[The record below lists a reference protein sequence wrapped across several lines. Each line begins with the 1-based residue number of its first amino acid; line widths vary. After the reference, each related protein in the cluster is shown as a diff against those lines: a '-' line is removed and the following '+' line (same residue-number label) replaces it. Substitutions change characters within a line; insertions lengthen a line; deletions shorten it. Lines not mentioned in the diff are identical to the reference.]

1 MLTLLHYMPHII
13 FAGLG
18 MLALVAMFSDDGR
31 KKRAFP
37 ERARRQHYVWDDHN
51 PHAARRRAQRY
62 LSEKSTRVGLPLSL
76 MPSAETLGASRNTR
90 SAGTLLVSTRE
101 SFTACAR

>member
-1 MLTLLHYMPHII
+1 MLTILHYVPHVI

-37 ERARRQHYVWDDHN
+37 ERVRQQHYQWTDYN
-51 PHAARRRAQRY
+51 SRRD
-62 LSEKSTRVGLPLSL
+62 
-76 MPSAETLGASRNTR
+76 
-90 SAGTLLVSTRE
+90 
-101 SFTACAR
+101 